1 MVHHSILLIV
11 DSIPPKE
18 QDLRGHSHRHT
29 RQEMRLLVLINILA
43 ASTSVLANGGGMG
56 GPCYPR
62 QCGWQIVNG
71 KSTRFVA
78 ALVDYDKLTSAF
90 LATTQSDIA
99 RLVCGRDDTCNG
111 KEWNTIFSVGLS
123 GSYSAAEFCEKGC
136 YRCKGFCGEG
146 EGCCH

>member
-1 MVHHSILLIV
+1 
-11 DSIPPKE
+11 
-18 QDLRGHSHRHT
+18 
-29 RQEMRLLVLINILA
+29 MRLLVLSTFLA

-71 KSTRFVA
+71 KT
-78 ALVDYDKLTSAF
+78 
-90 LATTQSDIA
+90 TTQSDIA
-99 RLVCGRDDTCNG
+99 RLVCGRDDTCG
-111 KEWNTIFSVGLS
+111 GREWNTLFSVGLS
-123 GSYSAAEFCEKGC
+123 GSYSAAGFCEKGC